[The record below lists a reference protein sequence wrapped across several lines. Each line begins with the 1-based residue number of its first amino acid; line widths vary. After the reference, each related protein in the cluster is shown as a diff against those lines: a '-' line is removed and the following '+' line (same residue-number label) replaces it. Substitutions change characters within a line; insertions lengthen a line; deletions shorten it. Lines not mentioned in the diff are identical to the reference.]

1 VPFDLIEFT
10 RKREGAALIEDP
22 RSQTLVGNA
31 HQTYIA
37 KRALGSGQIISLA
50 FDYNAPPFSEPPGVE
65 AFWEWLLKEEGQSP
79 RHAEARYEAYRRHD
93 EKLQA
98 LLTNLSST
106 RAPLIRLLAIFL
118 SVYIL
123 SLGGFIRWV
132 GRSQGKSES
141 GGGSGG
147 GSAGASPSRA
157 SSRASWIGGF
167 LITVL
172 FSSAV
177 VIPRNFVP
185 SSLSV
190 NRFSILSVYAERGR
204 AHLQT
209 YLGIIASANSE
220 TSIRFKGGAFI
231 KPLTPTAT
239 PPLQLVQGKDFQL
252 RHAALDAWVTR
263 TYFAESFIDFPS
275 HLSPGPSLMRGGED
289 GTKQIQHHLPDT
301 LENAWLI
308 DGGKYTYLGAI
319 APDTAVGSKA
329 MPPPEGVLPFPQ
341 ELSGTRRQF
350 AQILM
355 GESVLRYL
363 ISEQTPK
370 LVGWLRGSFLSME
383 LNHPVNAGDETF
395 VILYLAN

>member
-1 VPFDLIEFT
+1 
-10 RKREGAALIEDP
+10 
-22 RSQTLVGNA
+22 
-31 HQTYIA
+31 
-37 KRALGSGQIISLA
+37 GSGQIISLA

-65 AFWEWLLKEEGQSP
+65 AFWEWLLKAEGQSP

-93 EKLQA
+93 EKLQT
-98 LLTNLSST
+98 LLTNLSS
-106 RAPLIRLLAIFL
+106 RGAPLIRLLAIFL

-132 GRSQGKSES
+132 GRNERKSKWGER
-141 GGGSGG
+141 
-147 GSAGASPSRA
+147 GSAGAEPSHAPSRA
-157 SSRASWIGGF
+157 YWIGGS

-177 VIPRNFVP
+177 IIPRHFVP
-185 SSLSV
+185 SSVSV
-190 NRFSILSVYAERGR
+190 NRFSILSVYAERER

-220 TSIRFKGGAFI
+220 TSIQFKGGAFI

-252 RHAALDAWVTR
+252 RRAALDAWVTR

-275 HLSPGPSLMRGGED
+275 HLSPGPSPPAPLPSRAQRVPSFERGEGGRGGEG

-319 APDTAVGSKA
+319 APDTTVEIKA

-363 ISEQTPK
+363 IPEQTPK

-383 LNHPVNAGDETF
+383 LNHPINAGDETF